1 MKKIRLNLD
10 RIEVES
16 FQTASIPAETGT
28 VEAHLRSIPGDT
40 WCGEECQSQWFS
52 CYGTCRNCTS

>member
-10 RIEVES
+10 CIEIES

-28 VEAHLRSIPGDT
+28 VEAHLVSIPGDT
-40 WCGEECQSQWFS
+40 RCGYECYTMRIS
-52 CYGTCRNCTS
+52 CTC